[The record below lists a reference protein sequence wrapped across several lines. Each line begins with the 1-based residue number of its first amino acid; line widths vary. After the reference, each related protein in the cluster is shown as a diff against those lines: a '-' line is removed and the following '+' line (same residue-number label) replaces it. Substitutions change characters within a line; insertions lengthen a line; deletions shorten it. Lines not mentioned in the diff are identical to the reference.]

1 MSNPEVQRVIGRA
14 FIDEEFRKQCFTN
27 WDNICDSMN
36 ISDDAE
42 RKQAAEF
49 LKRIVSFY
57 GSQRRDMPIQQ
68 QQQQQETAI
77 DVGDLQDRKKIELNL
92 MKQEVN
98 IAMDVQRYA
107 VDVLK
112 TTVQSARISFR
123 RISLMSYVI
132 FGVGISLFTLSALF
146 GLVFREEFF
155 SIIFGA
161 LGIANFISLFIFGP
175 SKNVQKA
182 LSNLLQAEV
191 IF

>member
-27 WDNICDSMN
+27 CDNICDSMN

-77 DVGDLQDRKKIELNL
+77 DVGDIQDRKKIELNL

-112 TTVQSARISFR
+112 TTVE
-123 RISLMSYVI
+123 
-132 FGVGISLFTLSALF
+132 SALISYHY
-146 GLVFREEFF
+146 LSVVQARMFRKHYLIFF
-155 SIIFGA
+155 RQRSY
-161 LGIANFISLFIFGP
+161 S
-175 SKNVQKA
+175 
-182 LSNLLQAEV
+182 
-191 IF
+191 